1 METVLDVALTYIEA
15 QVENTGGLI
24 VIYQIVERWLD
35 LVEYVLSLCSLLMVL
50 LTDVSFNHIAL
61 KDLNLRSIA

>member
-1 METVLDVALTYIEA
+1 METVLDVALTYIEG
-15 QVENTGGLI
+15 QVENTGGLM
-24 VIYQIVERWLD
+24 VLYQIVERWLD

-50 LTDVSFNHIAL
+50 LTDKHFNHAAP